1 MGGLWK
7 IRFNNYL
14 RHRLKYLSYIMQ
26 GGLLIA
32 LLLIGAIGIVYYQR
46 LLDVIPEP
54 FPLLFAIALIMSVVL
69 SVLEG
74 KFFLFQADRVFLIT
88 CEDRMRQYIK
98 YTFFYSLIRSLPII
112 LIVSL
117 VSAPALIHLE
127 IPLELLTWI
136 YVMILLLFILS
147 FLTIVRSYFTK
158 KKWQRLY
165 LFISNFTILYFT
177 MKGYVFIGALFL
189 MFPITY
195 LYLLFRQS
203 SMLQWE
209 RLIELESSQ
218 TARFEQFANQ
228 FVDVPSLQNKVNPRK
243 YLSWIIQLIPVSNA
257 QTFLF
262 IRIFFRKGSYIWVFI
277 RLVGIGAYILY
288 YLREE
293 YTSYL
298 IVPLLL
304 WITHKQLL
312 AIKKEQMR
320 DSFLVILR
328 NDYSLRNMI
337 LSLLVIQSILFSIV
351 QLPSLQHSFCTLV
364 EGLLISFFLEN
375 KKQRKS

>member
-1 MGGLWK
+1 
-7 IRFNNYL
+7 
-14 RHRLKYLSYIMQ
+14 MQ

-158 KKWQRLY
+158 KKWLRLY